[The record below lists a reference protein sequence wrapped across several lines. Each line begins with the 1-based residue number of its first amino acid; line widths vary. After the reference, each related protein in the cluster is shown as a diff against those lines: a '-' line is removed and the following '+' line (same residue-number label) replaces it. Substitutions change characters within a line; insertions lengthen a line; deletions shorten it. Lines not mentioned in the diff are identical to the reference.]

1 MNGSRQSATRWLTAA
16 LLSVCAQV
24 AAASTPRVVLELFTS
39 QGCSSCP
46 PADALVGRL
55 SADPSVLALSLHVT
69 YWDDLG
75 WKDTFSSVAA
85 TDRQY
90 AYARSLGERTVFT
103 PQLVVNG
110 AQSVVGSQAG
120 AVQRAVETSSHA
132 ATFPVQL
139 DLSKQPDGHFT
150 LNLAG
155 PKVGA
160 DVWEL
165 RYVRRAMT
173 QIRNG
178 ENGGRTLETYNNV
191 TQLRRLGA
199 FAPGTLDLPPLK
211 SPDDGIAVLVQ
222 APRAGRVLGAAAY

>member
-1 MNGSRQSATRWLTAA
+1 
-16 LLSVCAQV
+16 
-24 AAASTPRVVLELFTS
+24 
-39 QGCSSCP
+39 
-46 PADALVGRL
+46 L

-75 WKDTFSSVAA
+75 WKDTFSSNAA
-85 TDRQY
+85 TERQY

-103 PQLVVNG
+103 PQMVVNG
-110 AQSVVGSQAG
+110 TQSVIGSQAG
-120 AVQRAVETSSHA
+120 AVQHAVAASSQA
-132 ATFPVQL
+132 ATFPVRL
-139 DLSKQPDGHFT
+139 DLSRQPDGHFT
-150 LNLAG
+150 LNLTG
-155 PKVGA
+155 PKVSA

-165 RYVRRAMT
+165 RYVRRAST
-173 QIRNG
+173 QIHNG

-211 SPDDGIAVLVQ
+211 SPEDGIAVLVQ